1 MDRELDTNAHRCHK
15 DHHGDG
21 TQLDAQETHDA
32 KELHSYHRQDQH
44 LGRGGLTQG
53 SREEG

>member
-1 MDRELDTNAHRCHK
+1 MDRELDTNAHRCYK